1 MNAQR
6 QSTVFDRPQ
15 PASQGENLRDCA
27 VQSFLT
33 ALEGGSGIP
42 ATAVR
47 DIVRARASREQFF
60 PDGLFADPA
69 WDILLDLYCAEI
81 DQRRI
86 AVGSLCIGAR
96 VPATTA
102 LRWIDVLLRHEL
114 IEKRTDPLDKRRVFV
129 SLTAQGSEAM
139 QAYFATLP
147 RGILP
152 L

>member
-6 QSTVFDRPQ
+6 QSTGFDRPQ
-15 PASQGENLRDCA
+15 PAPQGENLRDCA
-27 VQSFLT
+27 VHSFLD
-33 ALEGGSGIP
+33 ALEGGGRIA

-47 DIVRARASREQFF
+47 DIIRARAAREQFF

-69 WDILLDLYCAEI
+69 WDILLDLFCAEM

-102 LRWIDVLLRHEL
+102 LRWIDVLLRHQL

-129 SLTAQGSEAM
+129 SLTEQGSAAM

-147 RGILP
+147 QGVPP